1 MNVFFETLSVHNFL
15 SIVDLDFDFAKPDY
29 RGINL
34 ILGENL
40 DINDD
45 VSETS
50 NANTVGSDSSNGSG
64 KTTLFAA
71 LCFALFGDSI
81 KHIENATLVPNRTT
95 APNEPVSF
103 DLFVR
108 SDDVRYHI
116 VRTMTGKTR
125 KTTLKVFSI
134 DVDGNENEVTLSTV
148 KLTQAFICNMIVGC
162 NMSMFLR
169 SVLLRNDP
177 SNNFFDLDKA
187 AKVKFIEELFDLGVF
202 TEMYSQIHR
211 EKLDADKRLFALGQ
225 VRLSLERNLT
235 SARNNFDNWKDDS
248 DIEIANAMSR
258 LDEAEKLVADK
269 RNCLSATDEKL
280 VASEEKLKA
289 LESRFPAQREKV
301 NGLYRKIQEIKSEIV
316 IANNDIGHADKL
328 MQTHR
333 KTRDILCDD
342 CRAKFD
348 GLVHFGELE
357 EKKSSASGKI
367 AGLKDGLASATAEY
381 DSENTKLAK
390 GNDILSK
397 KKSEFFDIQRASTK
411 LRTEIGSLE
420 REISSLKA
428 FISTPRKN
436 KQNPYATIVEQSKN
450 DLGRNSSEM
459 TDAEHDVRE
468 LTVLEG
474 VVSPDTIRNIVI
486 SGLVSELNL
495 RIKYYLQRMGATY
508 TCVFDKSL
516 DYKFV
521 TTSGETGYGNFS
533 KGEEMRLSVATT
545 LAFRDFMLVRSNMR
559 TNILLIDEYLDS
571 SLDRLAKRGIMTLF
585 SEFVAENKDMG
596 VFLISHDEY
605 IKNMD
610 FASVLKFTK
619 KDDVSRLEVDICA

>member
-15 SIVDLDFDFAKPDY
+15 SIIDLDFDFSKHDY

-40 DINDD
+40 DINNDE
-45 VSETS
+45 SETS
-50 NANTVGSDSSNGSG
+50 NANTIGSDSSNGSG

-81 KHIENATLVPNRTT
+81 KHIENATLVPNRTMS
-95 APNEPVSF
+95 PGEPVKL

-108 SDDVRYHI
+108 SDEQRYHI

-125 KTTLKVFSI
+125 KTTLKVFE
-134 DVDGNENEVTLSTV
+134 VCADGAENEVTLSTV
-148 KLTQAFICNMIVGC
+148 KLTQSFICNRIVGC

-169 SVLLRNDP
+169 LVLLRNDP

-187 AKVKFIEELFDLGVF
+187 SKVKFIEELFDLGVF

-211 EKLDADKRLFALGQ
+211 EKLDADKRLFGLGQ
-225 VRLSLERNLT
+225 VRLSLERNLA
-235 SARNNFDNWKDDS
+235 SAKNNFDNWKDDS

-258 LDEAEKLVADK
+258 LEDVERIVVDK
-269 RNCLSATDEKL
+269 RRELSVSDERL
-280 VASEEKLKA
+280 MASEEKLKA

-301 NGLYRKIQEIKSEIV
+301 NGLYRRIQELKSEVV
-316 IANNDIGHADKL
+316 IANNDIGHAEKL

-357 EKKSSASGKI
+357 DKKTSASDKIVGLKKSLGTI
-367 AGLKDGLASATAEY
+367 TGEY
-381 DSENTKLAK
+381 ESENAKLTK

-397 KKSEFFDIQRASTK
+397 KKSEFFDIQRNSTR
-411 LRTEIGSLE
+411 LRTEVGSFE
-420 REISSLKA
+420 KEISTLKA
-428 FISTPRKN
+428 FISAPRKE
-436 KQNPYATIVEQSKN
+436 KANPYLRIVEQAKA
-450 DLGRNSSEM
+450 DLERNSADMSES
-459 TDAEHDVRE
+459 ERDVRK

-516 DYKFV
+516 DYRFV

-585 SEFVAENKDMG
+585 AEFVAENREMG

-610 FASVLKFTK
+610 FSSVLKFTK
-619 KDDVSRLEVDICA
+619 KNDVSSLEVDIC

>member
-15 SIVDLDFDFAKPDY
+15 SIVDLDFDFSKKDY

-40 DINDD
+40 DINND
-45 VSETS
+45 VSEAS
-50 NANTVGSDSSNGSG
+50 NVNTVGSDSSNGSG

-81 KHIENATLVPNRTT
+81 KHIENATLVPNRTMS
-95 APNEPVSF
+95 PGEPVKF

-108 SDDVRYHI
+108 TDGQRYHI

-125 KTTLKVFSI
+125 KTTLKVFEIGS
-134 DVDGNENEVTLSTV
+134 GGEENEVTLSTV
-148 KLTQAFICNMIVGC
+148 KLTQAFICNRIVGC

-187 AKVKFIEELFDLGVF
+187 SKVKFIEELFDLGVF

-211 EKLDADKRLFALGQ
+211 EKLDADKKLFGLGQ
-225 VRLSLERNLT
+225 VRLSLERNLM

-248 DIEIANAMSR
+248 DIEIANAVSR
-258 LDEAEKLVADK
+258 LEEIEEVVVAK
-269 RNCLSATDEKL
+269 RQELLASDEKL
-280 VASEEKLKA
+280 TASEGKLKA

-301 NGLYRKIQEIKSEIV
+301 NGLYRKIQELKSEVV
-316 IANNDIGHADKL
+316 IANNDIGHAEKL

-348 GLVHFGELE
+348 GLVHFGDLE
-357 EKKSSASGKI
+357 AKKTSASDKI
-367 AGLKDGLASATAEY
+367 VGLKERLDGVQSEY
-381 DSENTKLAK
+381 ESENAKLTK
-390 GNDILSK
+390 GNDILSN
-397 KKSEFFDIQRASTK
+397 KKSEFFDVQRSSTR
-411 LRTEIGSLE
+411 LRTEVSSIE
-420 REISSLKA
+420 KEISTLKA
-428 FISTPRKN
+428 FISAPRKA
-436 KQNPYATIVEQSKN
+436 KANPYLTIVEQSRRDLEKN
-450 DLGRNSSEM
+450 SCAM
-459 TDAEHDVRE
+459 ADAEANVRK

-585 SEFVAENKDMG
+585 SEFVAENKEMG

-610 FASVLKFTK
+610 FSSVLRFTK
-619 KDDVSRLEVDICA
+619 KNDVSSLEVDIC